1 MSTPALC
8 QLDDMLHLKPNWDSY
23 GAKQIDID
31 CIRAAKEILRPLN
44 GRWQAVPM
52 SNGGVQLEKH
62 SDGIDIEITICR
74 ATLETTPV
82 PEICAECGWEVTRGS
97 HGSDCSERKPFNSTE
112 NR

>member
-74 ATLETTPV
+74 ATLETKT
-82 PEICAECGWEVTRGS
+82 EHKCVTLVSIAG
-97 HGSDCSERKPFNSTE
+97 GPPQCVDCHQYQE
-112 NR
+112 

>member
-74 ATLETTPV
+74 ATLETTVRPSFEGSLCEHV
-82 PEICAECGWEVTRGS
+82 PAGYACE
-97 HGSDCSERKPFNSTE
+97 
-112 NR
+112 